1 MRIVAATA
9 LILGT
14 VATTA
19 AVGAAV
25 LPEARNVTSPGDRAF
40 NESWARLKDAV
51 FVAPTEVV
59 APTDEP
65 VNLAPVAPV
74 ETFSPAV
81 SSGVATPFAQTP
93 QTGTALDRP
102 TLLAGDRYVP
112 GRGVAR
118 WQVTELAVP
127 SHTGNA
133 VDAIKVSIGRVAVTP
148 GALPVRPGDRVQ
160 TDAEAYEMT
169 YTRGWPQVVAA
180 GRWDLGFIPHAGV
193 GISNSGGQAEAGA
206 MVRLSKRAGQ
216 IADRLGV
223 SDGRKFGDQ
232 GRWYVFG
239 AASERTVGLNLTRND
254 AGKWS
259 RAGFSTD
266 TQSGMISDIQAGVG
280 WRKGSVQASLGW
292 LRRKVKGAQTLMG
305 WDNRKDSVFALSIS
319 IKPAK

>member
-51 FVAPTEVV
+51 FVAPSDV
-59 APTDEP
+59 AVSTPEP
-65 VNLAPVAPV
+65 VNLAPVAPI
-74 ETFSPAV
+74 ETFSPSV
-81 SSGVATPFAQTP
+81 SQGVATPFAQAP
-93 QTGTALDRP
+93 QTCTALDRP
-102 TLLAGDRYVP
+102 TVLAGDRYVP

-127 SHTGNA
+127 REDGNA
-133 VDAIKVSIGRVAVTP
+133 VDAIKVSIGRIAVTP

-169 YTRGWPQVVAA
+169 YTRGWPQVVTA
-180 GRWDLGFIPHAGV
+180 GKWDVNFIPHAGV

-206 MVRLSKRAGQ
+206 MVRLTKSAEQ
-216 IADRLGV
+216 LANRLGV
-223 SDGRKFGDQ
+223 RDGRKFGDQ
-232 GRWYVFG
+232 GRWYMFG
-239 AASERTVGLNLTRND
+239 AVSERTVGLNLTRND
-254 AGKWS
+254 AGNWT

-266 TQSGMISDIQAGVG
+266 TQSSMISDIQAGVG

-305 WDNRKDSVFALSIS
+305 WDNRKDSVLALSIS
-319 IKPAK
+319 VKPSR